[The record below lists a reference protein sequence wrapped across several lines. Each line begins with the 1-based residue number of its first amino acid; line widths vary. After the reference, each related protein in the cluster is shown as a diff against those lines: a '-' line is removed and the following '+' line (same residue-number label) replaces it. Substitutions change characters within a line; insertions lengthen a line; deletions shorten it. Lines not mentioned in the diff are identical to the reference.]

1 MSDMEIAIITPDS
14 LSAIG
19 LREILRSICRKC
31 IIRTF
36 PDFGTFAD
44 DTPDMYTWYFIS
56 SQTYVLYNAFFQ
68 PRRAK
73 TVILMHGVGGTA
85 IPAGHH
91 ILNIFLPEHRIKT
104 ELEKYIAGDAKVALP
119 ENSEKDLTAREIEVL
134 ILVSKGYINKE
145 IAEKLNISLTT
156 VITHRKNITEKLGIK
171 SVSGLTM
178 YAVMNGYVEAD
189 SI

>member
-1 MSDMEIAIITPDS
+1 MEIAIITPDT

-19 LREILRSICRKC
+19 LREMLKILCNKC
-31 IIRTF
+31 IVRTF

-68 PRRAK
+68 PRRSK
-73 TVILMHGVGGTA
+73 TVILMHGVSGTT
-85 IPAGHH
+85 IPPGHY
-91 ILNIFLPEHRIKT
+91 ILNIFLPEHKIKT
-104 ELEKYIAGDAKVALP
+104 ELEKFITGDALLATP
-119 ENSEKDLTAREIEVL
+119 ENGERDLSAREIEVL
-134 ILVSKGYINKE
+134 VLVSKGLINKE

-178 YAVMNGYVEAD
+178 YAVMNGYIEAD
-189 SI
+189 RI